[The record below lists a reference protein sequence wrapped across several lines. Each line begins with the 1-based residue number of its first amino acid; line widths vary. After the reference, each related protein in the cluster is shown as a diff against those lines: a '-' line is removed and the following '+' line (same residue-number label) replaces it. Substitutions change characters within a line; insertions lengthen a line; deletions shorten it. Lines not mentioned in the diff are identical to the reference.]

1 MPQRCPLYHCVAGV
15 EPNYLPS
22 SDSGSEQWLWSNR
35 YWVLGSPASL
45 PIQPCNFMNNITP
58 GMNLIPLDSW
68 HRAQEPPCVGF
79 RIDCLAVVECCS
91 CGPGVWMLSV
101 VMETVCRVA
110 SSLLLSAV
118 KPPGT
123 MLDLRVLWLSLA
135 FRLEWAGIF
144 AYSKMTWGL

>member
-1 MPQRCPLYHCVAGV
+1 
-15 EPNYLPS
+15 
-22 SDSGSEQWLWSNR
+22 
-35 YWVLGSPASL
+35 
-45 PIQPCNFMNNITP
+45 MNNITQ

-101 VMETVCRVA
+101 VMQRVCRVA

-123 MLDLRVLWLSLA
+123 MVDLRVLWLSLA
-135 FRLEWAGIF
+135 FRLE
-144 AYSKMTWGL
+144 